1 MKSVNDWNKIA
12 EKVVQ
17 YRNKSKDALY
27 SSQLCEFLVAAEDH
41 RFWQHHGV
49 DLIALVRAFW
59 KTTIHKKREGGSTV
73 AMQLVRTI
81 TGNYNLSLCRK
92 VWEIYYALKVSFML
106 EKHEVL
112 KIYLSVAYFGWNM
125 HGIEQACKR
134 LGYDIQNL
142 TIHEAA
148 SLIARLKYPEPR
160 SFSKPK
166 SKLIFYRADHIIK
179 RHANLELK
187 TLYGKVYSPK
197 RIEEDYLHL
206 S

>member
-1 MKSVNDWNKIA
+1 MKSVNDWEKIT

-17 YRNKSKDALY
+17 YRNECTNAQY
-27 SSQLCEFLVAAEDH
+27 FSQLCEFLVAAEDH

-49 DLIALVRAFW
+49 DPISLARAIW
-59 KTTIHKKREGGSTV
+59 KTKIHKKREGGSTV

-81 TGNYNLSLCRK
+81 TGDYNLSLRRK
-92 VWEIYYALKVSFML
+92 IREIYYALKVSSLL

-112 KIYLSVAYFGWNM
+112 KIYLSIAYFGWNM

-142 TIHEAA
+142 TNYEAA

-160 SFSKPK
+160 YFSKSK
-166 SKLIFYRADHIIK
+166 SKLIKYRAEHIIK
-179 RHANLELK
+179 RHVCMELK
-187 TLYGKVYSPK
+187 TLYGKVFSPK
-197 RIEEDYLHL
+197 RIEEDYLHV